1 MVAPPNGGDMPLIA
15 TPIIYPCTSAIIGA
29 CCLVC
34 YLLNIRGLGYG
45 DVGSS
50 YRLVVVEGQW
60 WRTVTASF
68 SHLSLIH
75 LGFNAYST
83 WQLKEVSQTSLG
95 GAVLCTPP
103 TEVQSNNT

>member
-1 MVAPPNGGDMPLIA
+1 MPLIA

-103 TEVQSNNT
+103 TEVQGNNT